1 MNFSFLNNFNW
12 SGSWDWLIILFFLAA
27 AFVYGLSMGRN
38 RLTTV
43 ILGTYFSFIL
53 TKSLPWSELSFLGV
67 RGSPG
72 STVQIFIFLAIILGF
87 YFLIPHSALSSA
99 IRLRGRGR
107 ASWWQSLILSVLQIG
122 LILSIVVSFLSGKIV
137 AGLSPLAKTIFVG
150 PLAQFF
156 WLLLPIIA
164 IMFLRRRRYEI
175 EE

>member
-67 RGSPG
+67 RGSPS
-72 STVQIFIFLAIILGF
+72 STVQIFIVLAIILGF

-107 ASWWQSLILSVLQIG
+107 GSWWQALVLSVLQIG

-150 PLAQFF
+150 PLPQFL
-156 WLLLPIIA
+156 WLLLPILA
-164 IMFLRRRRYEI
+164 IMFLRRRRHEI